1 MNHLLLYHLFQYAF
15 FLLAPVLL
23 LIKWNKPQVPW
34 WLIIAIALFAGWALL
49 LGKVVFYYDAL
60 YDEITWYQTQGLQ
73 APVQLL
79 DTWAADGAKKA
90 FALIFGWFFALIY
103 LLPWLIVYGLLA
115 RYRKNQKCHEKTKK

>member
-23 LIKWNKPQVPW
+23 LIKWNKPQVSW
-34 WLIIAIALFAGWALL
+34 WLIIAMAIFAAWALL
-49 LGKVVFYYDAL
+49 LGKVIFYYDAL

-79 DTWAADGAKKA
+79 DTWAADGAKKV

-115 RYRKNQKCHEKTKK
+115 YFRQKSKIQ